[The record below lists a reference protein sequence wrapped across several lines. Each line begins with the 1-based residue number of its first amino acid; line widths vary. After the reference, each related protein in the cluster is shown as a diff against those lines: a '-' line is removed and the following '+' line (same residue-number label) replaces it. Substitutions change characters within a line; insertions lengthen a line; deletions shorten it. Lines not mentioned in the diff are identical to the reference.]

1 MRRYRRSAGMPVR
14 SCQYFCGC
22 GSSYICGFNYAQDPR
37 SYDNC
42 RDVEE
47 GGICRMLRHA
57 CRRLLRVYPLAAYE
71 LTMCPRYACK
81 GEKPAEVRQGHF
93 AKYMAPGHGVR
104 KIYSS
109 RVCAIKRAIK
119 KRRVRGDIR
128 VDSDKACLKRQVMHN
143 VHKMWITSL
152 LFGIHLHGSRRIW
165 RINANALI
173 ISGKSA

>member
-1 MRRYRRSAGMPVR
+1 MQDVAARSQMSLMCVIHARTGLQYVR
-14 SCQYFCGC
+14 
-22 GSSYICGFNYAQDPR
+22 
-37 SYDNC
+37 
-42 RDVEE
+42 VT
-47 GGICRMLRHA
+47 
-57 CRRLLRVYPLAAYE
+57 LAEA
-71 LTMCPRYACK
+71 K
-81 GEKPAEVRQGHF
+81 KPAEVRQGHF

-119 KRRVRGDIR
+119 KRRVRGDIH

>member
-14 SCQYFCGC
+14 SCQYFRGYGNPYVCDIITRRIRGRMIIAAMSRRAAFAGCCGTLADV
-22 GSSYICGFNYAQDPR
+22 FNVRNPR
-37 SYDNC
+37 AY
-42 RDVEE
+42 
-47 GGICRMLRHA
+47 
-57 CRRLLRVYPLAAYE
+57 RL
-71 LTMCPRYACK
+71 TICPRHACK

-109 RVCAIKRAIK
+109 RVCAVKRAIK
-119 KRRVRGDIR
+119 KRRVRGDIH

-152 LFGIHLHGSRRIW
+152 YSESICMAVEGSG
-165 RINANALI
+165 ALMPTR
-173 ISGKSA
+173 